1 MTTTLSDTQQH
12 MQRVQGA
19 QPDALTSLWSHLT
32 GRTRAWM
39 AFHIVTVIT
48 VGLWLDVHLG
58 WTGQHLATAWAFGV
72 LGWCYWLGRR
82 VERQVLVLA
91 TLLSATGEVFLSLV
105 WGVYDYQFHNVPLF
119 VPPGHALLMTLGILV
134 ARQFVRSPSALV
146 ITVTTAGLLWAIYV
160 GVTDTDRYGV
170 ALFGLYAACLWFG
183 IARPLYATM
192 FVLALIMELYGTAL
206 GNWVWAANAPWV
218 NLSAANPPFSAGA
231 FYCALDL
238 LVLGILHKWGHRT
251 DQTPAASKV

>member
-1 MTTTLSDTQQH
+1 LTATLT
-12 MQRVQGA
+12 A
-19 QPDALTSLWSHLT
+19 LWSHLP
-32 GRTRAWM
+32 GRTRGWM
-39 AFHIVTVIT
+39 AFHIVVLIS
-48 VGLWLDVHLG
+48 VGLWLDVRLG

-72 LGWCYWLGRR
+72 LAWCYWLGRR

-91 TLLSATGEVFLSLV
+91 TVLSAVGEVFLSLV

-134 ARQFVRSPSALV
+134 ARQFVRSGSALV
-146 ITVTTAGLLWAIYV
+146 SVVTGVALLWAIYV

-170 ALFGLYAACLWFG
+170 ALFGLYAVCLWFG
-183 IARPLYATM
+183 LARPLYATM

-206 GNWVWAANAPWV
+206 GNWAWAPNAPWV
-218 NLSAANPPFSAGA
+218 NFSAANPPFSAGA

-238 LVLGILHKWGHRT
+238 LVLGILHRT
-251 DQTPAASKV
+251 QTRSSKLAVEAATKS